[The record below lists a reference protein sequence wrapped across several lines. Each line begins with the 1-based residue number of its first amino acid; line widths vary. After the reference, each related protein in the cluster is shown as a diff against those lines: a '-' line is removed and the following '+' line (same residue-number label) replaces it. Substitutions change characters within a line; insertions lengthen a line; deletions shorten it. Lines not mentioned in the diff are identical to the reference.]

1 MDALIAGFVLHA
13 IACVADNHRDCREL
27 PARSAPTSFY
37 VCERAMAVAIERAPS
52 IDPETL
58 GLPGPAHFE
67 FRCDPAAG
75 RS

>member
-13 IACVADNHRDCREL
+13 LACLADAPRDCREL
-27 PARSAPTSFY
+27 ATRPAPTSKY
-37 VCERAMAVAIERAPS
+37 VCERAMAVAVERVPS
-52 IDPETL
+52 IDPETV

-67 FRCDPAAG
+67 FRCEPAAG